1 MDANTGISRVAI
13 VGSGLVGSSWA
24 ACFLARG
31 LDVVATDPAPGSE
44 DKVRQYVEVA
54 WTALTKIGLAQ
65 GASTSRLRFE
75 SNLKEALA
83 GVDMVQENAP
93 EREPL
98 KIKLFAEIDSILP
111 PPAILVSSTSG
122 IPMSR
127 IQSECRHPE
136 RCVTGH
142 PFNPPHLIPLV
153 EVVGGA
159 KTSAETIERAMRFYT
174 AMGKRALHI
183 RKEVVGHVANRL
195 SAALY
200 RELAY
205 LIDQD
210 VVSVADADAAVCMGP
225 GLRWALMGPNLIY
238 HLGGGPGGI
247 HHFLEHFTGSMTAY
261 WADLGSPDLASPE
274 LQKKIVDGVMEEVNG
289 RSFEALSQERDN
301 LIMGLLELLSH
312 RAKAEPVAA
321 SGHRADDS

>member
-1 MDANTGISRVAI
+1 MEANTEISRVTI
-13 VGSGLVGSSWA
+13 VGTGLVGGSWA
-24 ACFLARG
+24 ACFLAHG
-31 LDVVATDPAPGSE
+31 LDVVATDPAPGAE
-44 DKVRQYVEVA
+44 DKVRQYIEAA
-54 WTALTKIGLAQ
+54 WPALTRIGLVP
-65 GASTSRLRFE
+65 GASTSRLHFTAD
-75 SNLKEALA
+75 LKEAVADADL
-83 GVDMVQENAP
+83 VQENAP
-93 EREPL
+93 EREPI

-111 PPAILVSSTSG
+111 PPAILASSTSG

-127 IQSECRHPE
+127 IQSECKHPE

-159 KTSAETIERAMRFYT
+159 KTSAQTIERARRFYS

-183 RKEVVGHVANRL
+183 RKELRGHVANRL

-200 RELAY
+200 REVAY

-210 VVSVADADAAVCMGP
+210 EVSVADADAAVCMGP

-238 HLGGGPGGI
+238 HLGGGPGGMC
-247 HHFLEHFTGSMTAY
+247 HFFEQFAGPMTAL
-261 WADLGSPDLASPE
+261 WADLGSPDLGPE
-274 LQKKIVDGVMEEVNG
+274 LQKKIVNGVMEEVDG
-289 RSFEALSQERDN
+289 RSLEALSQERDT

-312 RAKAEPVAA
+312 RVKVEPVAA
-321 SGHRADDS
+321 RGHVADDS